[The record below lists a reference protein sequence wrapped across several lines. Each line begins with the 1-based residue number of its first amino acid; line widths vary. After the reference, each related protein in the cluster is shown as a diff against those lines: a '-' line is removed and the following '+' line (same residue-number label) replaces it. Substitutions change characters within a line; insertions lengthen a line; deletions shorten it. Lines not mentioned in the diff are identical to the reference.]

1 MNFRKVRYFL
11 AVAEHRNFRKAAEA
25 LHVAQSALSKHVME
39 IEAQL
44 GVRLLDRKPTGV
56 SLTQAGEVYASEA
69 RRALETIERAGLQ
82 AKRAAK
88 GEMGRLSIA
97 MNDLVARN
105 VEIAKRIAAFSEA
118 YPEIQLEF
126 SSMISMDQL
135 NALKSNKI
143 DAGILLEGPLDDSL
157 DRLHLATDPFCLA
170 LPREH
175 PLAALEEI
183 PVEAL
188 TSERFVSVSMSTY
201 WLPQTRLLARCKDL
215 GFTPRIVQEASND
228 YMQISFIAAGMGIGF
243 INASSAQQTSP
254 HVILRPVANL
264 NVALDVEL
272 VWSRTNAQPALRQ
285 LVGFMRK

>member
-1 MNFRKVRYFL
+1 
-11 AVAEHRNFRKAAEA
+11 
-25 LHVAQSALSKHVME
+25 
-39 IEAQL
+39 
-44 GVRLLDRKPTGV
+44 LLDRKPTGV

-97 MNDLVARN
+97 MNDLAARN

-157 DRLHLATDPFCLA
+157 
-170 LPREH
+170 
-175 PLAALEEI
+175 
-183 PVEAL
+183 
-188 TSERFVSVSMSTY
+188 
-201 WLPQTRLLARCKDL
+201 
-215 GFTPRIVQEASND
+215 
-228 YMQISFIAAGMGIGF
+228 
-243 INASSAQQTSP
+243 
-254 HVILRPVANL
+254 
-264 NVALDVEL
+264 
-272 VWSRTNAQPALRQ
+272 
-285 LVGFMRK
+285 